1 MIPVQFKTIVEI
13 SIITNTSPIILLVD
27 GLIVGLI
34 NLNVIPIIVAN
45 NASFITH
52 NILDNIDL

>member
-1 MIPVQFKTIVEI
+1 MIAVQLITIVEI
-13 SIITNTSPIILLVD
+13 SIITNTSPIILYVD
-27 GLIVGLI
+27 GLIFGLI
-34 NLNVIPIIVAN
+34 NLNVIPIIAAN